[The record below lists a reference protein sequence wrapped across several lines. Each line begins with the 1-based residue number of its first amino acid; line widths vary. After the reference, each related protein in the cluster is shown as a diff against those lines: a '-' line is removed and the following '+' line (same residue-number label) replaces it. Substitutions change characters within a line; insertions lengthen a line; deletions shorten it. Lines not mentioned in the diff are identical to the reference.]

1 MRTSLLTLSLV
12 AAASAAACKGERTAD
27 TAVQTTTAEGR
38 LASPSEA
45 TAERRG
51 TSLVRMINALPA
63 GGGATVNADDRALFS
78 SVDYR
83 TVTPY
88 TEIKDNVNRFRLQG
102 TGLDT
107 TIATNNEIML
117 DGSRYTMLALPEKD
131 GGVRL
136 RVLHDE
142 FEPDSTK
149 VRLRIVHGLSGI
161 GDIDVSIQG
170 REGNVFDN
178 VNPTA
183 DAGFQDVD
191 AGATSVIVKVDGSGK
206 QLIKKEM
213 RFERGHAYTLVLTGG
228 STIGRAQRVEAIV
241 VDDKVSA
248 TNTGGM
254 VVRDTG
260 KRGPG

>member
-1 MRTSLLTLSLV
+1 MRTSLLALSLA

-27 TAVQTTTAEGR
+27 TAVQTTTAEGK

-45 TAERRG
+45 TAEMRG

-63 GGGATVNADDRALFS
+63 GGGATVNADDRELFS

-88 TEIKDNVNRFRLQG
+88 TEIKDNFSRFRLQG
-102 TGLDT
+102 TSLDT
-107 TIATNNEIML
+107 TIASNNEIML

-136 RVLHDE
+136 RVLHDD
-142 FEPDSTK
+142 FDTDSTK
-149 VRLRIVHGLSGI
+149 ARLRVVHGLSGI
-161 GDIDVSIQG
+161 GEIDVALLG
-170 REGNVFDN
+170 RDGDLFDN
-178 VNPTA
+178 VNPTS

-191 AGATSVIVKVDGSGK
+191 SGATSVIVKVDGSGK

-213 RFERGHAYTLVLTGG
+213 RFERGHSYTLVLTGG

-241 VDDKVSA
+241 VDDKVST
-248 TNTGGM
+248 TNANRTM
-254 VVRDTG
+254 R
-260 KRGPG
+260 